1 MSGRARSEI
10 SADRYQM
17 VWFYLRHGHSQRAIA
32 RKLKISVGT
41 VSYYKRLGIP
51 PYDFRYD
58 PDRPIDDSLYSE
70 AELRARKARTTN
82 VRQPGAQ
89 QPGKSHVSRTPRPP
103 KVTSLDA
110 ARQRL
115 ARGGNP

>member
-10 SADRYQM
+10 SADRHQRI
-17 VWFYLRHGHSQRAIA
+17 WWYLRRGYSQRAIA
-32 RKLKISVGT
+32 RTLKISVGT

-51 PYDFRYD
+51 DYDWRYD
-58 PDRPIDDSLYSE
+58 TDRPIPDRLLTDS
-70 AELRARKARTTN
+70 ELRARKARTTN
-82 VRQPGAQ
+82 VRLPGAG

-115 ARGGNP
+115 ARGGNR